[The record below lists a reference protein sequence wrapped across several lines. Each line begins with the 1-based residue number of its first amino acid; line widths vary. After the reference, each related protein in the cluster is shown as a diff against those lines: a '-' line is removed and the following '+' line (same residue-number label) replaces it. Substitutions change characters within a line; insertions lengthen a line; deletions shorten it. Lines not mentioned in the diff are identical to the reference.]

1 MRVYL
6 HQCRPPL
13 ELVKLLIV
21 MAAEECRRGKL
32 EKVMFIDIGKAHLH
46 APVEGEVFVDLPP
59 ERYEEGMCAKLLFEL
74 YGKRTAANSWEREY
88 TKTLIEAMFSPGR
101 ANKCTFYHAAK
112 GVRIVVHGDDFV
124 VTGSPVGLEFVKKI
138 LSARYPVKV
147 RAVLGPEAGDHKE
160 ATILNRIVRW
170 EDGEISFEADPK
182 HVKKMLKDM
191 KLTECKPAITP
202 GTKDERKQD
211 DKKLTGEKKRMFR
224 SVAARANYLA
234 QDRTDIRYATKE
246 LCRHMSK
253 PTEGDW
259 MDLKRL
265 CRYLQGRRRM
275 VLHRATDNPRPGV
288 IEVLVDSDWA
298 GCPVTRRSTS
308 GGVMIVFGMCLKGW
322 STTQKVVARSS
333 GEAELYA
340 AVRGASEALGLRSMA
355 RELGWNWT
363 IRMWTDSSA
372 CKGTCNRSGLG
383 KMKHL
388 DVETLWLQE
397 VVKNKEVELNKIA
410 GEENMADLLTKH
422 LSRAVLDRHVAAI
435 GFKDA

>member
-1 MRVYL
+1 M
-6 HQCRPPL
+6 
-13 ELVKLLIV
+13 
-21 MAAEECRRGKL
+21 
-32 EKVMFIDIGKAHLH
+32 
-46 APVEGEVFVDLPP
+46 
-59 ERYEEGMCAKLLFEL
+59 
-74 YGKRTAANSWEREY
+74 
-88 TKTLIEAMFSPGR
+88 
-101 ANKCTFYHAAK
+101 
-112 GVRIVVHGDDFV
+112 
-124 VTGSPVGLEFVKKI
+124 
-138 LSARYPVKV
+138 
-147 RAVLGPEAGDHKE
+147 
-160 ATILNRIVRW
+160 NRIVRW

-253 PTEGDW
+253 PTEDDW

-308 GGVMIVFGMCLKGW
+308 GGVMIVFGMCIKGW

-372 CKGTCNRSGLG
+372 CKGTCNRSGHG